1 MWTPKAWGVPM
12 GGEDTPCPPAEA
24 EAWCPQINTSKQ

>member
-1 MWTPKAWGVPM
+1 MFTHMWTPKAWGVPM

-24 EAWCPQINTSKQ
+24 EA